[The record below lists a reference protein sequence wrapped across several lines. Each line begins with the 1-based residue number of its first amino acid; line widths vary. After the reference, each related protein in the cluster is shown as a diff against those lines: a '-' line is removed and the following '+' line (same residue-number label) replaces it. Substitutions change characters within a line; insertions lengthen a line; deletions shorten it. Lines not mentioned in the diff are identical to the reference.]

1 MNLILFTPA
10 EAAAPLPRTD
20 PRAVHLLGVLRRQI
34 GDTFDAGLVNGPRGK
49 GTLTALNAD
58 ALTLTFKWGSPPPP
72 PDPVTLI
79 VGLPRP
85 QTARDILRET
95 TALGLAALHFVT
107 SEKGEPSYA
116 QSSLWTS
123 GEWSRHLVNGAQQAF
138 VTQLPHV
145 THGRTLAAVLA
156 ELAPVSTRLAL
167 DNYESPAPLS
177 QVAAPRATPVVLA
190 LGSERGWS
198 AGERAQLR
206 AAQFQ
211 LVHLGPNVLRTETAC
226 IAALTLIKAQ
236 LGSL

>member
-1 MNLILFTPA
+1 MNLILFTSA

-20 PRAVHLLGVLRRQI
+20 PRAVHLTDVLRRKV
-34 GDTFDAGLVNGPRGK
+34 GDTFDAGLINGPRGK
-49 GTLTALNAD
+49 GTVAAIGAD
-58 ALTLTFKWGSPPPP
+58 ALALTFAWGSPPPP
-72 PDPVTLI
+72 PDPITLI

-85 QTARDILRET
+85 QTARDVLRET
-95 TALGLAALHFVT
+95 TALGLAALHFVA

-116 QSSLWTS
+116 QSTLWTS
-123 GEWSRHLVNGAQQAF
+123 GEWQRHLVNGAQQAF
-138 VTQLPHV
+138 VTQLPQV
-145 THGRTLAAVLA
+145 TYGRTLAAVLG
-156 ELAPVSTRLAL
+156 ELASGSTRLAL

-177 QVAAPRATPVVLA
+177 QVQAPRGTPVVLA

-211 LVHLGPNVLRTETAC
+211 LVHLGANVLRTETAC